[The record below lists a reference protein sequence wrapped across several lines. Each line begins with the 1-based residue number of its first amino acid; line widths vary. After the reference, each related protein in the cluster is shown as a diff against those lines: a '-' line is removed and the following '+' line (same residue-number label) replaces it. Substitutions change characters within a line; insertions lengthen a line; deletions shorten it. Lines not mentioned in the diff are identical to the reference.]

1 MFRRVT
7 SVCGRDARWVTSS
20 PGLVLRM
27 DMGRRMVSSTT
38 TSSIP
43 PPSSPFSRLLVR
55 CSPHR
60 RVATALAISYAC
72 RGTCT
77 FAATG
82 AQLVPAPSCD
92 PAAPP
97 AATSASSGPYTPA
110 YSEVS
115 GATTLTSPPPLPE
128 REGQGERASSSASPS
143 TEGSQGKK
151 IPVLDQLIG
160 YYVNIQSRK
169 MYYKD
174 FLRMEHQAVRWA
186 FADIRKNSEA
196 LAHGLLQTG
205 VRPGDRILAVQPS
218 NCETL
223 VMQLACAKVGA
234 LLCVVPHQTISA
246 DKLRYYLNAF
256 QPVHLI
262 AREWI
267 NVPEKN
273 PTRPGGAEEIERN
286 MHFWDT
292 LYHVLPELGL
302 SYPGQKFQW
311 VHSQEFF
318 FLKKVILT
326 DHNMNLLG
334 ATPMRK
340 LLVWGPFSYYEQ
352 RLRRLSALLHP
363 DDPVLALEDPYPALE
378 DKIHITYSHRQCV
391 NAGFLLGQLLGW
403 KAETRFGVLPNHHVD
418 PIGSILAPFAALT
431 SGAVLVHLH
440 GDLFTVDHAVNV
452 MEKLCVE
459 EVSTI
464 LGTSNDFDILL
475 RQSENFDE
483 DQFEHLRSLVLFENL
498 AARLP
503 DGSEAPDQGSSLTD
517 EYLQKLHKAFHLSED
532 ADVFVFSGTM
542 ESCFMMCWRSLKKGF
557 LGLVPHVEAKAVGDR
572 GAGEAKI
579 LAEGTRGQLRLKGP
593 HISGG
598 YYNNAGLLTELV
610 DEMGFTST
618 SRDVIIE
625 AKGKHISI
633 LPTQVY

>member
-1 MFRRVT
+1 
-7 SVCGRDARWVTSS
+7 
-20 PGLVLRM
+20 
-27 DMGRRMVSSTT
+27 MGRRLASTTT
-38 TSSIP
+38 TSST
-43 PPSSPFSRLLVR
+43 PSSSSFLSRLMD
-55 CSPHR
+55 R
-60 RVATALAISYAC
+60 RAQHLRAGATTTLAIPHAC
-72 RGTCT
+72 RGACT
-77 FAATG
+77 LAATG
-82 AQLVPAPSCD
+82 VHLVPAHSCD
-92 PAAPP
+92 SAASP
-97 AATSASSGPYTPA
+97 AATSASAGPYSPA
-110 YSEVS
+110 YSELS
-115 GATTLTSPPPLPE
+115 GSTTKPPFSAT
-128 REGQGERASSSASPS
+128 EGKGESASASASPS
-143 TEGSQGKK
+143 TEECPPGV

-205 VRPGDRILAVQPS
+205 VRPGDRILAIQPS

-267 NVPEKN
+267 NVPEKKAN
-273 PTRPGGAEEIERN
+273 SPGGAEVIERN

-292 LYHVLPELGL
+292 LYNVLPELGL

-318 FLKKVILT
+318 FLKKVIIT

-334 ATPMRK
+334 VTPMRK

-363 DDPVLALEDPYPALE
+363 DDPVLALEDPYPAVD
-378 DKIHITYSHRQCV
+378 DKINITYSHRQCV
-391 NAGFLLGQLLGW
+391 NAGFLLGQLLGL
-403 KAETRFGVLPNHHVD
+403 KAETRFGLLPNHHVD

-464 LGTSNDFDILL
+464 LGTTKDFDILL
-475 RQSENFDE
+475 RQADNFDA
-483 DQFEHLRSLVLFENL
+483 DQFEHLRSLVIFENL
-498 AARLP
+498 AAILP
-503 DGSEAPDQGSSLTD
+503 DGTEAPDQGSSPTE
-517 EYLQKLHKAFHLSED
+517 EYLQKLHKAFRLRED

-542 ESCFMMCWRSLKKGF
+542 ESCFMMSWRSLKKGF
-557 LGLVPHVEAKAVGDR
+557 LGLVPHVEVKAVGDR

-593 HISGG
+593 HISAG

-610 DEMGFTST
+610 DETGFTST
-618 SRDVIIE
+618 SRDVVIE
-625 AKGKHISI
+625 ERGKQISI